1 MVAGQTVRDICKLG
15 DLAYFGELAKLGEKK
30 RLFRRK
36 TTLSKISPTSA
47 GSFGVA
53 FSSKNESGIAQLF

>member
-15 DLAYFGELAKLGEKK
+15 DLAYFGELAKIGEEK

-36 TTLSKISPTSA
+36 NYSFEDSRSWSNIHGFFW
-47 GSFGVA
+47 GSF
-53 FSSKNESGIAQLF
+53 FK